1 MIVGYA
7 LLALVLMVLSVPLF
21 FVFGIS
27 SAAIALEALRL
38 PPTSLMQI
46 AFGAMTKQVLVAIP
60 VFIFAGNVM
69 LHGGSAKRLV
79 DFGLMMVGHLPGGM
93 GVAMIISMGFFSA
106 ISGSILASIVA
117 VGTVMMPTMVKM
129 GYPKPFVVVLAA
141 AAALIDALIP
151 PSNTAIIYS
160 ALTHVPVSRTFAAGV
175 FPGLVLMAL
184 LILYVIWRCHLLPR
198 PPRASWP
205 ERRAAFV
212 AAIPALLMPVAI
224 LGGLYRGFLTPAES
238 ASVAAVYAM
247 VLGAFVD
254 RGLTRRGVATALR
267 DTAETTT
274 IIFVI
279 IAMATFFSVVI
290 TYTRAPQAIIAFFI
304 HYNVGP
310 TTFML
315 LAGLTLLILG
325 TFLEVVPIFFLTMP
339 IFFPLCQALKVDL
352 LQFYVF
358 MTGLVGIGMLTPPV
372 CVGVYTASAVLREPP
387 DRAFRSVPGFVG
399 VGLVYAA
406 IILAFPSLASWL
418 GGFF

>member
-1 MIVGYA
+1 MIVGYV
-7 LLALVLMVLSVPLF
+7 LLAIVLMGLSVPLF

-79 DFGLMMVGHLPGGM
+79 DFGLKMVGHYPGGM
-93 GVAMIISMGFFSA
+93 GIAMIVSMGFFSA

-117 VGTVMMPTMVKM
+117 VGTVMMPTMVKT

-160 ALTHVPVSRTFAAGV
+160 ALTHAPVSQTFAAGV
-175 FPGLVLMAL
+175 FPGFVLMGL
-184 LILYVIWRCHLLPR
+184 LIAYVIWRCHDLPR
-198 PPRASWP
+198 PPRASWG

-238 ASVAAVYAM
+238 ASVAAVYALG
-247 VLGAFVD
+247 LGAFVD
-254 RGLTRRGVATALR
+254 RKLTWAGIRSALR
-267 DTAETTT
+267 STAETTT
-274 IIFVI
+274 VIFVI
-279 IAMATFFSVVI
+279 IAMATFFSVIV
-290 TYTRAPQAIIAFFI
+290 TYTRAPQAIINFLI
-304 HYNVGP
+304 HFNVGP

-339 IFFPLCQALKVDL
+339 IFFPLCQALKVDV

-372 CVGVYTASAVLREPP
+372 CVGVYTASAVIGEPP
-387 DRAFRSVPGFVG
+387 NRAFRSVPGFVA

-406 IILAFPSLASWL
+406 IILGFPALASWL
-418 GGFF
+418 PSLF